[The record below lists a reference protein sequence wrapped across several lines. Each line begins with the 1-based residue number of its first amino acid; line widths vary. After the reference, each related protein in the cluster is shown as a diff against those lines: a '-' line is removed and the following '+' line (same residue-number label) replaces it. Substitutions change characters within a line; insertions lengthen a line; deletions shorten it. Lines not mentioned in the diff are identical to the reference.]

1 MKGGVSTVSIF
12 QEIQRLLEYGKKKG
26 LFKKEDEIYV
36 RNRILSVLEL
46 NEWEGSTAMEPI
58 PSVAA
63 ILKKIMDWAY
73 EHGKLE
79 SNTTIMRDIFDTE
92 IMNCMMARP
101 SEMIRGFYQNYEES
115 PKKATDCFYEMSV
128 ASNYIRADRIARN
141 KQWKAVTPYGEIDMT
156 INLAKPEKDLK
167 EIALIK
173 DTRESMYP
181 TCLLCIENEGYKGT
195 LRNPAR
201 ATHRIIPVT
210 LNQEDWY
217 IQYSPYV
224 YYNEHCILLRKQHM
238 PMQISRATFDRLLDF
253 TKKFPHYFIGSN
265 ADLPIVGGSILSHD
279 HFQGGGYTFA
289 VERAEIEE
297 TIQLPSHPSVM
308 IGIVK
313 WPMSV
318 IRVCG
323 SKEEVANVT
332 EHIWRKWQAYSD
344 SSIDIMAY
352 TGETPHN
359 TVTPIARRR
368 GELYEMDI
376 VLRNN
381 RTSEEHADGI
391 FHPHRE
397 LHHIKREN
405 IGLIEVMGLA
415 VLPGRLAF
423 ELNQLGEYLIAPVEL
438 NEWEESLLKHWDWY
452 KEIQQKYESIT
463 TENVMKILEA
473 EVGEKFQTVLEHAGV
488 FKQTEEGKR
497 AFLKFLKIL

>member
-1 MKGGVSTVSIF
+1 MTIY
-12 QEIQRLLEYGKKKG
+12 QEIQRLLEYGKKKD
-26 LFKKEDEIYV
+26 LFKKDDEIYV
-36 RNRILSVLEL
+36 RNRILSVLGL
-46 NEWEGSTAMEPI
+46 SEWEESTSMEPI
-58 PSVAA
+58 PSVAV
-63 ILKKIMDWAY
+63 ILEKIMDWAY
-73 EHGKLE
+73 EHGKLN

-115 PKKATDCFYEMSV
+115 PKKATERFYDMSV
-128 ASNYIRADRIARN
+128 ASNYIRADRIERN

-173 DTRESMYP
+173 DARESTYP
-181 TCLLCIENEGYKGT
+181 TCLLCIENEGYQGT

-201 ATHRIIPVT
+201 ATHRIIPIT
-210 LNQEDWY
+210 LKDEDWY

-224 YYNEHCILLRKQHM
+224 YYNEHCIVLRKQHM

-253 TKKFPHYFIGSN
+253 TRKFPHYFIGSN

-297 TIQLPSHPSVM
+297 TLQLASYPSVT

-318 IRVCG
+318 VRVCG
-323 SKEEVANVT
+323 NQEDVANVT
-332 EHIWRKWQAYSD
+332 EHIWRKWQVYSD
-344 SSIDIMAY
+344 STVGIIAY
-352 TGETPHN
+352 TGDTPHN

-368 GELYEMDI
+368 GDLYEMDI

-381 RTSEEHADGI
+381 RTSEEHPDGI

-423 ELNQLGEYLIAPVEL
+423 ELKRLGEYLIAPVERS
-438 NEWEESLLKHWDWY
+438 EWEESLLKHWDWY
-452 KEIQQKYESIT
+452 KEILQKYETIT
-463 TENVMKILEA
+463 TDNVMRILEV
-473 EVGEKFQTVLEHAGV
+473 EVGEKFQRVLEHAGV

-497 AFLKFLKIL
+497 AFLDFLEIL